1 MSTLEKA
8 YRKVRETFSR
18 IPQNFWFAFTHR
30 HLKCQSKILYAL
42 TPHPELRNVGDHAQ
56 AVAISAW
63 LKKHFPE
70 LSVLEMDKKRSR
82 DLLPALRWLVQPDDV
97 VFLHSGGNMGDRGTG
112 SEAIRRL
119 IISSF
124 PRNKIV
130 SLPQTI
136 YFSDTQTGVKEREN
150 TRRIY
155 ATHPNLTIIGRDPR
169 SGDLAAELFP
179 KAQVSCMPDFVLSMA
194 TKQKQSEKKNTSLKV
209 LLCLRLDNE
218 SAITPEQRKNIAN
231 CLPYPCTYYDTTIGS
246 SIALCKRAI
255 VLESALDL
263 FRASDVVVTDRYHG
277 LIFSVLCRKPCVVLR
292 TVDHKLT
299 SAMHWFKDVPFVLF
313 AENLDEIPSL
323 VERLLTV
330 ESREVPNWNA
340 LYFDKI
346 PELIGLSGSEPSRV
360 DKSTTPRIAV
370 LD

>member
-1 MSTLEKA
+1 MSALEKT
-8 YRKVRETFSR
+8 YRKVLKVSLR
-18 IPQNFWFAFTHR
+18 IPQNFWFAYTHR
-30 HLKCQSKILYAL
+30 HLRRQYKILYTL
-42 TPHPELRNVGDHAQ
+42 TPPPNLTNVGDHAQ
-56 AVAISAW
+56 AIAIGAW

-70 LSVLEMDKKRSR
+70 LSVIEMDKQRSK
-82 DLLPALRWLVQPDDV
+82 DLLPALRWLIQPDDL
-97 VFLHSGGNMGDRGTG
+97 VFLHSGGNMGDRGTR

-136 YFSDTQTGVKEREN
+136 YFSDTQTGVEEREN
-150 TRRIY
+150 TCRIY
-155 ATHPNLTIIGRDPR
+155 AAHPNLTIIGRDPR
-169 SGDLAAELFP
+169 SGELAAELFP
-179 KAQVSCMPDFVLSMA
+179 KAQVFCMPDFVLSM
-194 TKQKQSEKKNTSLKV
+194 TRKQLEKKNTSPKV

-218 SAITPEQRKNIAN
+218 SAISPEQRRDMAN
-231 CLPYPCTYYDTTIGS
+231 CLPYSCTYYDTTIAS
-246 SIALCKRAI
+246 LIELSKREA

-313 AENLDEIPSL
+313 AENLDEIPLL
-323 VERLLTV
+323 VERLLVV
-330 ESREVPNWNA
+330 ESRKVPDWNA
-340 LYFDKI
+340 NYFDRI
-346 PELIGLSGSEPSRV
+346 PELIAIS
-360 DKSTTPRIAV
+360 
-370 LD
+370 